1 MNKAALE
8 LRDVL
13 VREHNHTR
21 LHSTSLVIYEGQITA
36 IVGANGSGKSTLLAV
51 LSGEITP
58 TSGSVSMNALDITAL
73 NDKARARRRAL
84 LAQHTPATFAFS
96 VRDVVSWGRFCWAG
110 SPEQSRDREV
120 VDSIITQLNL
130 QHLADRPLTQLSAG
144 EQSRVHLA
152 RVLAQE
158 TPIVMLDEADAD
170 FDLGARVQLE
180 HVVRSLGNHGV
191 TVVLVTHDL
200 ARVNAIA
207 DCVLGLK
214 VGEIIFQGSALTT
227 GAVQEIYDVD
237 EAEARRALGSNITSP

>member
-1 MNKAALE
+1 MTTAALE

-21 LHSTSLVIYEGQITA
+21 LHSTSLAIYKGQITA
-36 IVGANGSGKSTLLAV
+36 IIGANGSGKSTLLAV

-58 TSGSVSMNALDITAL
+58 ASGSVSMNGLDITTL

-84 LAQHTPATFAFS
+84 LAQHTPTTFAFS
-96 VRDVVSWGRFCWAG
+96 VREVVGWGRFCWAG
-110 SPEQSRDREV
+110 SPEQIRDGEV

-144 EQSRVHLA
+144 EQARVHLA

-158 TPIVMLDEADAD
+158 APIVMLDEADAD
-170 FDLGARVQLE
+170 LDLGARVQLD
-180 HVVRSLGNHGV
+180 HVVRTLRDQGT

-200 ARVNAIA
+200 SRVNVLADVVVGMDRGRIA
-207 DCVLGLK
+207 S
-214 VGEIIFQGSALTT
+214 QGSSLTVPDIQSLFGVPAREAART
-227 GAVQEIYDVD
+227 LGAPYQ
-237 EAEARRALGSNITSP
+237 